1 MCEVLSD
8 WLDLDPRKLSQ
19 MLPKR
24 EHVSSIHVR
33 YWGVN
38 ERVRVLGTCRWEDIG
53 GTSQG

>member
-1 MCEVLSD
+1 MYEVLSD
-8 WLDLDPRKLSQ
+8 WLDLDPRKISQ

-38 ERVRVLGTCRWEDIG
+38 ERVRVLGPCRWEDIG